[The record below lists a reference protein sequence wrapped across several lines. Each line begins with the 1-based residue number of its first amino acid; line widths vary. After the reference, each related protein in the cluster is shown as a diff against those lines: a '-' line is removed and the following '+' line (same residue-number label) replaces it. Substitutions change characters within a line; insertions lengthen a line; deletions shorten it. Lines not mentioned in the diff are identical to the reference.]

1 MANSS
6 NFDPNFS
13 FNQQLW
19 YYYQTNRGKIR
30 SRYNDLT
37 RKFLAYND
45 SEENPSSF
53 LRKPQFEALE
63 MYVFIKEFMKNQ
75 QVYEMFDDWRNKRNN
90 FSDASYYAV
99 EKNGQIRLFD
109 APTEKQ
115 TDTLFKQMKKYRE
128 DYPNYIYALTMGLG
142 KTILMAT
149 CIFYEFLLAN
159 KYPRDKRF
167 CHNALVFAPDKTVLQ
182 SLREIMTFDKTKV
195 VPPEY
200 ARVLDA
206 NIKFHFLDESGTIL
220 YTIDDSDFNIII
232 SNTQKII
239 VKKKRKPETP
249 GQMLFNGSGSL
260 LSAVYGGDDEDEDD
274 AWDDTTLM
282 DNQRFKKLCRLPQL
296 GVYVDE
302 AHHLFG
308 ADLEKQ
314 IRSSGTKKTSLRDTI
329 NLLAENTSIVACY
342 NYTGTPYVKNQLLP
356 EVVYAYGLRESIWN
370 GFLKDADPIGYENVK
385 SEEFLTDAVS
395 TFWERYGGKTYE
407 GLNPKLAIY
416 AAGVEEAATEVK
428 PALEKILVKLGI
440 PTSKILLNVGDAKY
454 TKNDDIR
461 DFNNLDI
468 PGSEGNDKQFIIL
481 VEKGKEGW
489 NCRSLFGVALFRSP
503 KSKVF
508 VLQATMRCMRQITEN
523 HQTATVFLSK
533 GNYDILDDELH
544 KNFNM
549 EIKEIKKPSDDS
561 RHTYKVRVLPPPRT
575 ITLKRI
581 WHEYSIHA
589 KEYSRPVDFKLKD
602 ADLSKYASI
611 RYESDTLAR
620 DTTVKEKNIDYI
632 QENMKYSAFTLV
644 GEIARYLNI
653 SCILANRILR
663 ESVDGIDVVLDA
675 VNRYNAV
682 IDDYIVPTVFHAL
695 FDITSEQKTEDKE
708 VVLLREPKD
717 AGYYEF
723 SAKDDLVV
731 TDNDPSLTSEEKK
744 KSFHADTYCFDSIPE
759 RECFWQYLES
769 NKVKEVYFT
778 GMFTSNQGDLS
789 VNYYD
794 PESRR
799 IRTYYPDF
807 LAKMADGSY
816 QLIEVKGDNKI
827 DDEVVQAKKAAA
839 QEMAVASGI
848 EYIMYAGSLITS
860 THILDD
866 KPKSVEY
873 TFPQRTGLGMVAE
886 PHTTYGEK
894 KDK

>member
-1 MANSS
+1 MAVE
-6 NFDPNFS
+6 FDPNFS
-13 FNQQLW
+13 FNEQLW
-19 YYYQTNRGKIR
+19 YYYSTNRGKIR

-45 SEENPSSF
+45 STENPHAF

-63 MYVFIKEFMKNQ
+63 MYVFVKEFMNNK
-75 QVYEMFDDWRNKRNN
+75 QVYEMFDDWRHRRDR
-90 FSDASYYAV
+90 FSDASYYSV
-99 EKNGQIRLFD
+99 GKGGQIRLFD

-128 DYPNYIYALTMGLG
+128 GYPNYIYALTMGLG

-149 CIFYEFLLAN
+149 CIFYEFLLAK

-195 VPPEY
+195 VPSEY
-200 ARVLDA
+200 AHVLDS
-206 NIKFHFLDESGTIL
+206 NIKFHFLDETGTIL
-220 YTIDDSDFNIII
+220 HTIDDSDFNIII

-239 VKKKRKPETP
+239 VKKKRKEATP
-249 GQMLFNGSGSL
+249 TEMFFNDAGSL
-260 LSAVYGGDDEDEDD
+260 LSAVYGSDNDDD

-314 IRSSGTKKTSLRDTI
+314 IRSSGANKTSLRDTI
-329 NLLAENTSIVACY
+329 NHLAENTSIVACY

-370 GFLKDADPIGYENVK
+370 GFLKDADPIGFDNVK
-385 SEEFLTDAVS
+385 SDEFLKAVVA

-416 AAGVEEAATEVK
+416 AAGVEEAAIEVK
-428 PALEKILVKLGI
+428 PALEKILASLDI
-440 PTSKILLNVGDAKY
+440 PTSKILMNVGDAKY

-461 DFNNLDI
+461 DFNNLDVL
-468 PGSEGNDKQFIIL
+468 GTEGNDKQFIIL

-503 KSKVF
+503 KSKIF
-508 VLQATMRCMRQITEN
+508 VLQATMRCLRGITDERL
-523 HQTATVFLSK
+523 TATVFLSK
-533 GNYDILDDELH
+533 ENYDTLDDELH

-549 EIKEIKKPSDDS
+549 EIKDIKNPSNAD
-561 RHTYKVRVLPPPRT
+561 RNKYQVRVVPPLRT
-575 ITLKRI
+575 ITLKRV
-581 WHEYSIHA
+581 WHEYTLHE
-589 KEYSRPVDFKLKD
+589 KEYSEPVDFKLVD

-611 RYESDTLAR
+611 MYERDSLAR
-620 DTTVKEKNIDYI
+620 DTTVKEKNIDYL
-632 QENMKYSAFTLV
+632 QENMKFSEFSLA
-644 GEIARYLNI
+644 GEVARYLNI
-653 SCILANRILR
+653 SCILAARIMR
-663 ESVDGIDVVLDA
+663 ESVDGIDVVLEA

-682 IDDYIVPTVFHAL
+682 LDDYIIPTVFHAL
-695 FDITSEQKTEDKE
+695 FDITSELKTEDKE
-708 VVLLREPKD
+708 LVLLREPKD

-723 SAKDDLVV
+723 TAKDDHVI
-731 TDNDPSLTSEEKK
+731 TNKYKGFTPEQIK

-759 RECFWQYLES
+759 KECFMQYITS
-769 NKVKEVYFT
+769 GKVAEVYFT

-789 VNYYD
+789 VHYYD
-794 PESRR
+794 PESGR
-799 IRTYYPDF
+799 IRQYYPDF
-807 LAKMADGSY
+807 LAKMVDGSY
-816 QLIEVKGDNKI
+816 QLIEVKGDNMI
-827 DDEVVQAKKAAA
+827 DDTVVKAKQAAA
-839 QEMAVASGI
+839 EEMAVASGVK
-848 EYIMYAGSLITS
+848 YIMYAGSDIVNS
-860 THILDD
+860 HILDD
-866 KPKSVEY
+866 RQ
-873 TFPQRTGLGMVAE
+873 FPLQDSAFNQNSN
-886 PHTTYGEK
+886 
-894 KDK
+894 

>member
-1 MANSS
+1 MAAG
-6 NFDPNFS
+6 FDLNFS
-13 FNQQLW
+13 FNEQLW
-19 YYYQTNRGKIR
+19 YYYSMNRGKIR

-45 SEENPSSF
+45 STENSHAF

-63 MYVFIKEFMKNQ
+63 MYVFVKEFMNNK
-75 QVYEMFDDWRNKRNN
+75 QVYDMFDDWRHRRDR
-90 FSDASYYAV
+90 FSDASYYSV
-99 EKNGQIRLFD
+99 GKGGQIRLFD

-128 DYPNYIYALTMGLG
+128 GYPNYIYALTMGLG

-149 CIFYEFLLAN
+149 CIFYEFLLAK

-182 SLREIMTFDKTKV
+182 SLREIMTFDKTNV

-200 ARVLDA
+200 ARVLDS
-206 NIKFHFLDESGTIL
+206 NIKFHFLDEAGTIL
-220 YTIDDSDFNIII
+220 HTIDDSDFNIII

-239 VKKKRKPETP
+239 VKKKRKEATP
-249 GQMLFNGSGSL
+249 TEMFFNDAGSL
-260 LSAVYGGDDEDEDD
+260 LSAVYGSDNDDD

-314 IRSSGTKKTSLRDTI
+314 IRSSGANKTSLRDTI
-329 NLLAENTSIVACY
+329 NHLAENTSIVACY

-370 GFLKDADPIGYENVK
+370 GFLKDADPIGFDNVK
-385 SEEFLTDAVS
+385 SDEFLKALVT

-416 AAGVEEAATEVK
+416 AAGVEEAAIEVK
-428 PALEKILVKLGI
+428 PALEKILASLGI
-440 PTSKILLNVGDAKY
+440 PTSKILMNVGDAKY

-461 DFNNLDI
+461 DFNNLDVL
-468 PGSEGNDKQFIIL
+468 GTEGNDKQFIIL

-503 KSKVF
+503 KSKIF
-508 VLQATMRCMRQITEN
+508 VLQATMRCLRGITDERL
-523 HQTATVFLSK
+523 TATVFLSK
-533 GNYDILDDELH
+533 ENYDTLDDELH

-549 EIKEIKKPSDDS
+549 EIKDIKNPSNAD
-561 RHTYKVRVLPPPRT
+561 RNKYQVRVLPPPRT
-575 ITLKRI
+575 ITLKRV
-581 WHEYSIHA
+581 WHEYTLHE
-589 KEYSRPVDFKLKD
+589 KEYSEPVDFKLVD

-611 RYESDTLAR
+611 MYERDSLAR
-620 DTTVKEKNIDYI
+620 DTTVKEKNIDYL
-632 QENMKYSAFTLV
+632 QENMKFSEFSLA
-644 GEIARYLNI
+644 GEVARYLNI
-653 SCILANRILR
+653 SCILAARIMR
-663 ESVDGIDVVLDA
+663 ESVDGIDVVLEA

-682 IDDYIVPTVFHAL
+682 LDDYIIPTVFHAL
-695 FDITSEQKTEDKE
+695 FDITSELKTEDKE
-708 VVLLREPKD
+708 LVLLREPKD

-723 SAKDDLVV
+723 TAKDDHVI
-731 TDNDPSLTSEEKK
+731 TNKYKGFTPEQIK

-759 RECFWQYLES
+759 KECFMQYITS
-769 NKVKEVYFT
+769 GKVAEVYFT

-789 VNYYD
+789 VHYYD
-794 PESRR
+794 PESGR
-799 IRTYYPDF
+799 IRQYYPDF
-807 LAKMADGSY
+807 LAKMVDGSY
-816 QLIEVKGDNKI
+816 QLIEVKGDNMI
-827 DDEVVQAKKAAA
+827 DDTVVKAKQAAA
-839 QEMAVASGI
+839 EEMAVASGVK
-848 EYIMYAGSLITS
+848 YIMYAGSDIVNS
-860 THILDD
+860 HILDD
-866 KPKSVEY
+866 RQ
-873 TFPQRTGLGMVAE
+873 FPLQDSAFNQNSN
-886 PHTTYGEK
+886 
-894 KDK
+894 